1 MAENLITD
9 HELAV
14 WSGRT
19 DAEVT
24 GDALAQDAI
33 TKMSQYA
40 RFLGFYPLP
49 EEQWGWQ
56 TILTT
61 PFDVKLVVLK
71 VARRAFTNPNEVV
84 QEGSIGPIGGDRVR
98 DEAALSLELTETERA
113 TLTKYNPAGDPE
125 TGDTATLWVQP
136 TTGGTESQ
144 LIAPTL
150 YVGDDQQINLQESAD
165 PREWKIPLF
174 NPGDPGDPNLYD
186 DIDEG

>member
-24 GDALAQDAI
+24 GSDLAQDVI

-71 VARRAFTNPNEVV
+71 VARRAFNNPDEVV
-84 QEGSIGPIGGDRVR
+84 QEGNIGPIGGDRVR

-136 TTGGTESQ
+136 TFGGTETQ
-144 LIAPTL
+144 LQTSPL
-150 YVGDDQQINLQESAD
+150 YVGDDQQINLETSAD

-174 NPGDPGDPNLYD
+174 NPGDPGDDSRYP
-186 DIDEG
+186 DED